1 MKIELS
7 LNLYFY
13 LLNLHIFNMLAL
25 YLADLL
31 IISDLSSVY
40 IKLFVFFFFFT
51 ILERI
56 DFFRNS
62 SIMYKFSY
70 TRKEG

>member
-1 MKIELS
+1 M
-7 LNLYFY
+7 
-13 LLNLHIFNMLAL
+13 NLHIFNVLAL

-40 IKLFVFFFFFT
+40 IKSFVFL

-62 SIMYKFSY
+62 STMYKFSY

>member
-1 MKIELS
+1 M
-7 LNLYFY
+7 
-13 LLNLHIFNMLAL
+13 NLHMFNVLAL

-40 IKLFVFFFFFT
+40 IKSFVFL

-62 SIMYKFSY
+62 STIYKFSY

>member
-1 MKIELS
+1 M
-7 LNLYFY
+7 
-13 LLNLHIFNMLAL
+13 NLHIFNMLAL

-40 IKLFVFFFFFT
+40 IKSFVFL

-62 SIMYKFSY
+62 STMYKFSY

>member
-1 MKIELS
+1 M
-7 LNLYFY
+7 
-13 LLNLHIFNMLAL
+13 NLHMFNVLAL

-40 IKLFVFFFFFT
+40 IKLFVFFFFFFT

-62 SIMYKFSY
+62 STMYKFSY

>member
-1 MKIELS
+1 M
-7 LNLYFY
+7 
-13 LLNLHIFNMLAL
+13 NLHIFNMLAL
-25 YLADLL
+25 YLVDLL

-40 IKLFVFFFFFT
+40 IESFVFL

-62 SIMYKFSY
+62 STMYKFSY

>member
-1 MKIELS
+1 M
-7 LNLYFY
+7 
-13 LLNLHIFNMLAL
+13 NLHIFNVLAL

-40 IKLFVFFFFFT
+40 IKSFVFL

>member
-1 MKIELS
+1 M
-7 LNLYFY
+7 
-13 LLNLHIFNMLAL
+13 NLHIFNMLAL

-62 SIMYKFSY
+62 STMYKFSY
-70 TRKEG
+70 TRKEE

>member
-1 MKIELS
+1 M
-7 LNLYFY
+7 
-13 LLNLHIFNMLAL
+13 NLHIFNMLAL

-31 IISDLSSVY
+31 IIFDLSSVY
-40 IKLFVFFFFFT
+40 IKSFVFL

-62 SIMYKFSY
+62 STMYKFSY

>member
-1 MKIELS
+1 M
-7 LNLYFY
+7 
-13 LLNLHIFNMLAL
+13 NLHIFNMLAL

-40 IKLFVFFFFFT
+40 IKLFVFFFFFFT

-62 SIMYKFSY
+62 STMYKFSY

>member
-1 MKIELS
+1 M
-7 LNLYFY
+7 
-13 LLNLHIFNMLAL
+13 NLHMFNVLAL

-40 IKLFVFFFFFT
+40 IKSFVFL

-62 SIMYKFSY
+62 STMYKFSY

>member
-1 MKIELS
+1 M
-7 LNLYFY
+7 
-13 LLNLHIFNMLAL
+13 NLHIFNVLAL

-40 IKLFVFFFFFT
+40 IKSFVLL

-62 SIMYKFSY
+62 STIYKFSY

>member
-1 MKIELS
+1 M
-7 LNLYFY
+7 
-13 LLNLHIFNMLAL
+13 NLHIFNVLAL

-40 IKLFVFFFFFT
+40 IESFVFL

-62 SIMYKFSY
+62 STMYKFSY

>member
-1 MKIELS
+1 M
-7 LNLYFY
+7 
-13 LLNLHIFNMLAL
+13 NLHMFNVLAL

-40 IKLFVFFFFFT
+40 IKSFVFL

-56 DFFRNS
+56 DFFRNNS
-62 SIMYKFSY
+62 TMYKFSY

>member
-1 MKIELS
+1 M
-7 LNLYFY
+7 
-13 LLNLHIFNMLAL
+13 NLHMFNVLAL

-31 IISDLSSVY
+31 IISDLSSIY
-40 IKLFVFFFFFT
+40 IKSFVFL

-62 SIMYKFSY
+62 STMYKFSY